1 MKIRYQKKYRSHVV
15 VDLVLMM
22 LVASHCFW
30 LVPLRFFFDG
40 DSYFFTYLILLA
52 VIYIRNM
59 GFEVRYGIAK
69 SMMPLAWMLVGVLIS
84 FIPAY
89 RYYGQHL
96 YYSFIVYR
104 PFFGY
109 AALPLLLSIRP
120 SHLEFKRGLY
130 AFSLLYT
137 VVMVYASFINQ
148 DIILFGEARD
158 FIEEGDFVHMLEGC
172 QFLPIAFIYSLNDL
186 RTSKIT
192 LKNVLIAVGLF
203 GLLFILQNR
212 TIILASVLLA
222 LQAALSNKSASK
234 RLTTEV
240 LIGMIIL
247 AGGVLV
253 YRYINGLISQ
263 TMDELSNPEYNR
275 IKAFNYFV
283 SGVNG
288 TMSYIWGNGFISGN
302 VNNLMEVLR
311 KEGIFHSDLGLI
323 GFWNQF
329 GILAV
334 GVIVTLVIRGLSR
347 MRSYLVRGNA
357 LYILAGAMTISYFL
371 QFSFSLWL
379 CFFMYLFA
387 TDQEYKEAKAKRDAE
402 IVRRAIRHYRSLT
415 S

>member
-1 MKIRYQKKYRSHVV
+1 MKFRYRKKYRTHIV

-30 LVPLRFFFDG
+30 LFPLRFFFEG

-96 YYSFIVYR
+96 YYSIVVYR

-109 AALPLLLSIRP
+109 AALPVLLSIRP

-130 AFSLLYT
+130 AFSILYA
-137 VVMVYASFINQ
+137 VFMAYASFINPEV
-148 DIILFGEARD
+148 ILFDDTRD
-158 FIEEGDFVHMLEGC
+158 FIEQGDFVHMLEGC

-186 RTSKIT
+186 RTQKISI
-192 LKNVLIAVGLF
+192 KNVLIAVSLF

-212 TIILASVLLA
+212 TIILASVLIS

-234 RLTTEV
+234 RLTTGV
-240 LIGMIIL
+240 LIGMIVL
-247 AGGVLV
+247 AGGFLV
-253 YRYINGLISQ
+253 YRYVDVLVSQ
-263 TMDELSNPEYNR
+263 TLDELSNPEYNR

-288 TMSYIWGNGFISGN
+288 KMSYVWGNGFISGN
-302 VNNLMEVLR
+302 VSDLMETLR
-311 KEGIFHSDLGLI
+311 KEGIYHSDLGLV

-329 GILAV
+329 GILAA
-334 GVIVTLVIRGLSR
+334 GVILALVVRGLSG

-357 LYILAGAMTISYFL
+357 LYILAGSMTISYFL
-371 QFSFSLWL
+371 QFGFSLWL
-379 CFFMYLFA
+379 CFFIYLFA
-387 TDQEYKEAKAKRDAE
+387 TDLEYKKAKAESDAAK
-402 IVRRAIRHYRSLT
+402 VRRAIRRYRSLT
-415 S
+415 T

>member
-1 MKIRYQKKYRSHVV
+1 MKNRYQKKYRSHVV

-130 AFSLLYT
+130 SFSLLYT

-148 DIILFGEARD
+148 DIVIFGEARD

-240 LIGMIIL
+240 LIGMIVL

-253 YRYINGLISQ
+253 YRYIDSLVSQ

-288 TMSYIWGNGFISGN
+288 KMSYIWGNGFISGN